1 MQVNGYSKEMLEE
14 SMKNE
19 SACKKLCIA
28 IGSGIHL
35 AFAAIVGI
43 IFAVWL
49 VNANNINSNS
59 EAYDYSADFNIY
71 DTLPVLYIRA
81 QESTD
86 PMEYTYYSEDNWS
99 DAMSYWV
106 DIQKDC
112 ADDLETCEE
121 HGNRF
126 SVIYALS
133 GVTMLLLAA
142 NSALMIL
149 GAWSFH
155 ARGLAGCCGSLCCCL
170 NLASIITTGVFRFNH
185 WGKLSM
191 LCEGASKYVSDEQP
205 LSDDRTV

>member
-49 VNANNINSNS
+49 SNANNINSNR
-59 EAYDYSADFNIY
+59 EAYEFDSDLNIY
-71 DTLPVLYIRA
+71 NALPALYIEA
-81 QESTD
+81 QESSD

-106 DIQKDC
+106 DIQQDC
-112 ADDLETCEE
+112 ADDLEAC
-121 HGNRF
+121 
-126 SVIYALS
+126 
-133 GVTMLLLAA
+133 
-142 NSALMIL
+142 
-149 GAWSFH
+149 
-155 ARGLAGCCGSLCCCL
+155 
-170 NLASIITTGVFRFNH
+170 
-185 WGKLSM
+185 
-191 LCEGASKYVSDEQP
+191 
-205 LSDDRTV
+205 

>member
-1 MQVNGYSKEMLEE
+1 MWE
-14 SMKNE
+14 
-19 SACKKLCIA
+19 
-28 IGSGIHL
+28 
-35 AFAAIVGI
+35 
-43 IFAVWL
+43 
-49 VNANNINSNS
+49 
-59 EAYDYSADFNIY
+59 
-71 DTLPVLYIRA
+71 
-81 QESTD
+81 QESTK
-86 PMEYTYYSEDNWS
+86 PIAYTYYSEDNWS

-112 ADDLETCEE
+112 GDDLQTCEE

-126 SVIYALS
+126 SVIYALA